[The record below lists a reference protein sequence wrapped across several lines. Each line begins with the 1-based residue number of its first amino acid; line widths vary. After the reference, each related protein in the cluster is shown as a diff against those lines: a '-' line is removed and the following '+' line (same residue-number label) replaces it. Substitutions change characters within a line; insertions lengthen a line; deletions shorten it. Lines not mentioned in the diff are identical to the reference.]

1 MIESK
6 CAKNEFND
14 AYSFFQFGIDT
25 TLVSKIL
32 DLFVEL
38 ITQNIKYYSLSVIIK
53 LVLPKK
59 PFNSY

>member
-14 AYSFFQFGIDT
+14 AYSFFKFGIDT

-32 DLFVEL
+32 DLSVEL
-38 ITQNIKYYSLSVIIK
+38 IAQNITYNSLLIIK
-53 LVLPKK
+53 
-59 PFNSY
+59 N